1 MFSNCSK
8 LNEVN
13 CELKNLTTAGYMF
26 SNCSS
31 LTRFDA
37 DLSKL
42 LYAGAMFEY
51 SGIELFSNDMR

>member
-13 CELKNLTTAGYMF
+13 CSLNALTTAGYMF
-26 SNCSS
+26 SNCSN

-42 LYAGAMFEY
+42 
-51 SGIELFSNDMR
+51 

>member
-42 LYAGAMFEY
+42 
-51 SGIELFSNDMR
+51 